1 MSIAASMISAH
12 PVSPSIPDVLAECI
26 QACTDA
32 ALACTSCADACLAED
47 AVVELRTTIR
57 LAQDAADMCTTTARF
72 LSRLTETDGNL
83 LKTILMLCR
92 DFATTFAMEAK
103 RHADQYEHC
112 SLAAQAC
119 RRCEEACQR
128 LLPRPF

>member
-1 MSIAASMISAH
+1 MNTAAAMISAH
-12 PVSPSIPDVLAECI
+12 PVDPSIPDVLAECI

-32 ALACTSCADACLAED
+32 ALACTSCADSCLAED
-47 AVVELRTTIR
+47 AVAELRSTIR

-83 LKTILMLCR
+83 LRTILMLCR
-92 DFATTFAMEAK
+92 DFVATFAMEAAH
-103 RHADQYEHC
+103 HADQYEHC
-112 SLAAQAC
+112 SLAIQAC
-119 RRCEEACQR
+119 RDCEEACQR

>member
-1 MSIAASMISAH
+1 MNTAAAMISAH
-12 PVSPSIPDVLAECI
+12 PVDPSIPGVLAECI
-26 QACTDA
+26 QACADA

-47 AVVELRTTIR
+47 AVAELRTTIR
-57 LAQDAADMCTTTARF
+57 LAHDAADMCTTTARF

-92 DFATTFAMEAK
+92 DFATTFAMEAE

-112 SLAAQAC
+112 TLAAAAC

>member
-1 MSIAASMISAH
+1 MDTAASMISAH
-12 PVSPSIPDVLAECI
+12 PVDPAIPEVLAACI

-32 ALACTSCADACLAED
+32 AQACTTCADACLAED
-47 AVVELRTTIR
+47 AVAQLRTSIR
-57 LAQDAADMCTTTARF
+57 LAQDTADMCATTARF

-83 LKTILMLCR
+83 LKTILMACR
-92 DFATTFAMEAK
+92 DFATTFAMEAEQHTD
-103 RHADQYEHC
+103 RYEHC